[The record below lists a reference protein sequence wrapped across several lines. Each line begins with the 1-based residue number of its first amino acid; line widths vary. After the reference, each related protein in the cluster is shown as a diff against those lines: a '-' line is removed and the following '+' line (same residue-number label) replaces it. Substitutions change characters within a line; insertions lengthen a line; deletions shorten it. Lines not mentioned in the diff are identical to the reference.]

1 MPKTFTLAVTGQ
13 SLIHH
18 DVRSDSSPEFR
29 KVNSLLQDADLAFT
43 NFEGTIAGRHGGW
56 PLKGSAFGSSPP
68 HVLDA
73 LQGMGF
79 QALSLSNNH
88 SFDLGPS
95 GVLSTLEE
103 VERRGFLHGGIGRN
117 MREASTPLTGSF
129 GARAVSVIAMDG
141 GPGPDFMYAEDGKD
155 ERPDRPGVNPL
166 RLSRILDVDEETFE
180 QIRVIRGKIG
190 YSAVDMIIDCQPD
203 DKPSIDE
210 DRELAL
216 GRAIYRKSQ
225 RCGRG
230 VKVDA
235 ADLDRNLRSIA
246 AASETGSLVIA
257 YLHHHHWASDWM
269 QPPDWI
275 GDIARKFIDAG
286 AAAFVSHGA
295 PVLQPIEIYRGRPIF
310 YSLGNFIF
318 HSVADSPLWLRREV
332 WESVVGTCSF
342 DDGNRLT
349 GLKLYPVL
357 IGGEEGQKDDRI
369 ERRLVPHLATGAT
382 AQRILR
388 RLADHSQNFGT
399 RIEIVDE
406 TGVLHL
412 A

>member
-1 MPKTFTLAVTGQ
+1 MPENFTLAVTGQ

-29 KVNSLLQDADLAFT
+29 KVNVLLQEADLAFT
-43 NFEGTIAGRHGGW
+43 NFEGTIAGSHGGW

-103 VERRGFLHGGIGRN
+103 VEKRGFLHGGIGRN

-129 GARAVSVIAMDG
+129 KSRSVSLIAMDG
-141 GPGPDFMYAEDGKD
+141 GPGPDFMYAEDGWE
-155 ERPDRPGVNPL
+155 ERPERPGVNPL
-166 RLSRILDVDEETFE
+166 RLSRILEVDTETFE
-180 QIRVIRGKIG
+180 QLRVIRDKIG

-203 DKPSIDE
+203 DKPAIDE
-210 DRELAL
+210 GELAL
-216 GRAIYRKSQ
+216 GKAIYSKSQ
-225 RCGRG
+225 KCGRG
-230 VKVDA
+230 VKVNA
-235 ADLDRNLRSIA
+235 TDLERNLQSIA
-246 AASETGSLVIA
+246 AAAHTGSLVIA
-257 YLHHHHWASDWM
+257 YLHHHHWASDWL

-275 GDIARKFIDAG
+275 GDIARKCIDAG

-295 PVLQPIEIYRGRPIF
+295 PVLQPVQIYKGRPIF

-318 HSVADSPLWLRREV
+318 HSVADSPLWLRPEV
-332 WESVVGTCSF
+332 WESVVGICSF
-342 DDGNRLT
+342 DDDSQLT
-349 GLKLYPVL
+349 GLKFHPVL
-357 IGGEEGQKDDRI
+357 IGGEEGLKDDRI

-388 RLADHSQNFGT
+388 RLSDHSRRFGT
-399 RIEIVDE
+399 LIELVDDV
-406 TGVLHL
+406 GVLRL